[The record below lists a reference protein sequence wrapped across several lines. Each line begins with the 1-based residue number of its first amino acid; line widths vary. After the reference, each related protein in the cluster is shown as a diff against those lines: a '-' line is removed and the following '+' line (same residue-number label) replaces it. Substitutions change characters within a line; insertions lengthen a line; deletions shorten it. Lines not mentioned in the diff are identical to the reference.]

1 MTVFKLNIIISL
13 SSPPM
18 VGFYSGTK
26 AIAIQ
31 GPKSEL
37 SLLIF
42 IFATDN
48 AIPASSDKHA
58 YDHRR
63 TFLIVIHSNL
73 TEMRNVCHQNKIK
86 M

>member
-1 MTVFKLNIIISL
+1 MTMFKLNIILSL

-18 VGFYSGTK
+18 VDFYSDTK

-31 GPKSEL
+31 RLKSEL

-48 AIPASSDKHA
+48 AIPVSSDKHA
-58 YDHRR
+58 YDHRH

-73 TEMRNVCHQNKIK
+73 TEMRNVCYQNKIK